1 MHQCPGKWVA
11 IGRAV
16 VYYARAAHAFSA
28 GIKCRHCS
36 YGMPFAHLF
45 QHLQPKWQG
54 STKMARKRTKSVNVK
69 MPEKEAKFRKG
80 NQYSDND
87 MSVRYS

>member
-1 MHQCPGKWVA
+1 MA

-36 YGMPFAHLF
+36 DFGIPYLGLG
-45 QHLQPKWQG
+45 LG
-54 STKMARKRTKSVNVK
+54 LGIRSRVRVRAR
-69 MPEKEAKFRKG
+69 
-80 NQYSDND
+80 
-87 MSVRYS
+87 VRVR